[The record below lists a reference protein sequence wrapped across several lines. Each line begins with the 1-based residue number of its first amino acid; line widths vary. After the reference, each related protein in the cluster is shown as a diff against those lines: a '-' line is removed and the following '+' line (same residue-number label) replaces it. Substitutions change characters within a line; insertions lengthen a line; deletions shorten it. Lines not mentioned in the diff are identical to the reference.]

1 LSSAPFAQPLVQALL
16 SHKDVDTDMGV
27 TSQDLPE
34 KKPWLD
40 ASDAM
45 SILEG
50 KYESMKSL
58 FAAVD
63 WEMHLK

>member
-1 LSSAPFAQPLVQALL
+1 L
-16 SHKDVDTDMGV
+16 SHEDVDTDMGV

-40 ASDAM
+40 AFDAM

-63 WEMHLK
+63 WEMQLK